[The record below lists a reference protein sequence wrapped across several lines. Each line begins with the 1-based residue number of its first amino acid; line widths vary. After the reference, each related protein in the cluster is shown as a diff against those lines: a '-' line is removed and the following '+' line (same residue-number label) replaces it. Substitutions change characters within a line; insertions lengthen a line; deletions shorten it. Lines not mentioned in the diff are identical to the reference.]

1 MGNIVDTLK
10 KLQIKEEDFVY
21 LNYEDSVSVW
31 HITDDYIDNA
41 LDETDTASR
50 LATLLATPGVTTYS
64 RYEENILDEMRSND
78 LLDGYEHDGCFEEY
92 LTPITLQ
99 RHAYEY
105 DLLTIS
111 TERQDH
117 KRGTCA
123 IAANVKVRAA
133 ELYELGS
140 VADRV
145 VASLRCSGSNKDGDT
160 SVRLGCNGKK

>member
-1 MGNIVDTLK
+1 VGNIVDTLK
-10 KLQIKEEDFVY
+10 KLEIKGEDFVY

-41 LDETDTASR
+41 LDETDTASK
-50 LATLLATPGVTTYS
+50 LAMLLATPGLTVYS

-78 LLDGYEHDGCFEEY
+78 LLEGYNRDGCFEEY
-92 LTPITLQ
+92 LTETLQ
-99 RHAYEY
+99 RYAYEY

-123 IAANVKVRAA
+123 IAANVKVRAS
-133 ELYELGS
+133 ELYELGALADA
-140 VADRV
+140 VAAGFDV
-145 VASLRCSGSNKDGDT
+145 VVQTNSGTLVLS
-160 SVRLGCNGKK
+160 

>member
-10 KLQIKEEDFVY
+10 KLQVKGEDFVY

-41 LDETDTASR
+41 LDETDTAST

-64 RYEENILDEMRSND
+64 RYEENILDEMRSNA
-78 LLDGYEHDGCFEEY
+78 LLEGYHRDGCFEEY
-92 LTPITLQ
+92 LTETLQ

-111 TERQDH
+111 TERRDH

-133 ELYELGS
+133 ELYELGTG
-140 VADRV
+140 ADSV
-145 VASLRCSGSNKDGDT
+145 VAPFDVAVQTKTGTL
-160 SVRLGCNGKK
+160 VLG